1 MKKLIRKILR
11 EEVDKDVDGDNFIL
25 NVNYK
30 ELQLLSYI
38 IKNDGAYKY
47 TFKQLGISNL
57 VLMSKMFLILKFNTK
72 EDILKSL
79 ETKDTSNL
87 YLGPF
92 YTAKVDYY
100 DEIYEDEETVED
112 ECEYCNGTGYDEESC
127 YNCGGSGEVEDGD
140 EDYVTCSDC
149 GGSGEIEDECG
160 YCGGSGYDEYTQ
172 ELEKIDLFTLPVFS
186 KTPIIFDDLVD
197 EHKST
202 ITKLGMVKGRVKF
215 IEIKTE
221 PKSYGGIEPNDEERI
236 DHVYDE
242 GMVLSGDDLSEYI

>member
-72 EDILKSL
+72 EDILNSL

-112 ECEYCNGTGYDEESC
+112 ECEYCNGTGYEEESC
-127 YNCGGSGEVEDGD
+127 YNCGGSGEV
-140 EDYVTCSDC
+140 
-149 GGSGEIEDECG
+149 
-160 YCGGSGYDEYTQ
+160 
-172 ELEKIDLFTLPVFS
+172 
-186 KTPIIFDDLVD
+186 
-197 EHKST
+197 
-202 ITKLGMVKGRVKF
+202 
-215 IEIKTE
+215 
-221 PKSYGGIEPNDEERI
+221 
-236 DHVYDE
+236 
-242 GMVLSGDDLSEYI
+242 